1 MIVLDPDVALL
12 AVLTTGVGFAMV
24 RLGLR
29 TKLLDRSHK
38 PRPCQACGHPLVGGR
53 CPSCEA

>member
-1 MIVLDPDVALL
+1 MIALDPDATLV

-29 TKLLDRSHK
+29 TRLLDRSHK
-38 PRPCQACGHPLVGGR
+38 RRPCPACGRHRVWGR
-53 CPSCEA
+53 CPNCES